1 MLLLDIVEG
10 LVLIEIIFFDV
21 PRAGFGFEFGV
32 LEIYFAASMVS
43 VLIQMA
49 GIVLVMRGWYR
60 VGAIFQ
66 IVSSSPHVIKG
77 EGLIG
82 IIGGIKAYK
91 YPELALTG
99 EPSGLPDPKNT
110 SDPANPEAR

>member
-1 MLLLDIVEG
+1 MLFLDIVEG
-10 LVLIEIIFFDV
+10 LVLIEIIFFDI
-21 PRAGFGFEFGV
+21 PRAGFSFEFGV
-32 LEIYFAASMVS
+32 LELYFAASIVS
-43 VLIQMA
+43 VFIQVA

-91 YPELALTG
+91 YPELALAG
-99 EPSGLPDPKNT
+99 KPSGLPDPKNI
-110 SDPANPEAR
+110 SDPTNPGAR

>member
-21 PRAGFGFEFGV
+21 PRAGFSFEFGV
-32 LEIYFAASMVS
+32 LELYFAASMVS
-43 VLIQMA
+43 VLIQIA

-82 IIGGIKAYK
+82 IVGGIKAYK

-99 EPSGLPDPKNT
+99 KPSGLPDPKNI
-110 SDPANPEAR
+110 SDPTDPEAR